1 MFDYWRVYGL
11 LAVPTDDRG
20 LPQSTPTMN
29 WSGKWG
35 IPCSYG
41 QFVPKRYDD
50 NWWHAKFINQINS
63 DFCSN
68 RHTVQIFHEACLK
81 FLNKF
86 LFRHPDLGG
95 RTGSWKKWGWYDD
108 SSMFSLNMAI
118 FGFNGNCEC
127 NINFWMQHRCL
138 FSADSWYLSCESWQN
153 LPQPL
158 NSSTKH
164 SVHDVSSQVL
174 PKKRPKNWSISLTEC
189 LALKIPQETAVILDF
204 ISDLSLI
211 WMFPK
216 SQMWNIIGEYGNQ
229 LGYQLVGHS

>member
-1 MFDYWRVYGL
+1 MASLFLKDMMTR
-11 LAVPTDDRG
+11 
-20 LPQSTPTMN
+20 
-29 WSGKWG
+29 
-35 IPCSYG
+35 
-41 QFVPKRYDD
+41 
-50 NWWHAKFINQINS
+50 QIYKSDQVRFLSSSPYCS
-63 DFCSN
+63 DFP
-68 RHTVQIFHEACLK
+68 EACLK

-108 SSMFSLNMAI
+108 SSIFSLNMAI

-216 SQMWNIIGEYGNQ
+216 SQMWNIIGEGIGDPPW
-229 LGYQLVGHS
+229 L